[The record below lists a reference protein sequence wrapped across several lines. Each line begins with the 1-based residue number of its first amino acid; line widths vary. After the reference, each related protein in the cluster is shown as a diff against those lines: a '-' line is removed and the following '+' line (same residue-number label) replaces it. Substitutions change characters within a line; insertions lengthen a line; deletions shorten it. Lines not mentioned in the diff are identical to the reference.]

1 MPDSLPIAA
10 FILIGTSAL
19 LLAIGVT
26 PLMRRLAL
34 QTGTVDKPAARKIH
48 ASPVPLLGGAAIYV
62 AFILVLLF
70 FGDRDY
76 VNQTIGIFA
85 GATLMIV
92 MGVLDDRRGLGSY
105 VKLLG
110 QLLAATLL
118 VYSGVQIQLF
128 GGWIDILITLLWV
141 VGITN
146 ALNLLDNMDGL
157 SGGVAMIAA
166 IYFTLL
172 AAMSDQYLV
181 GALAA
186 ALAGACAG
194 FLVYNWNPSHIFM
207 GDAGSLFLGFMLA
220 AVAIKL
226 RFPSNSVTVT
236 WMIPLLV
243 LGLPIFDTSMVF
255 VSRLRRGKD
264 RRKVHYGD
272 KTPVSVHQATAE
284 PLDLAHAF
292 VPDTTPSPD
301 GQAEA
306 AHVEVE
312 EHEPGHIVRVKEH
325 PAKPMTV
332 DDALYEMELV
342 GHDFFLFHDKESDR
356 PTVVYRRH
364 AYDYGLI
371 RLA

>member
-255 VSRLRRGKD
+255 VSRLRRGKNPLTTPGKD
-264 RRKVHYGD
+264 HISHRLAHVLGSRREAVLVCYLLCCALG
-272 KTPVSVHQATAE
+272 TAAVFISQATFGEAIV
-284 PLDLAHAF
+284 LAAVISGLGVYTLWWMEF
-292 VPDTTPSPD
+292 RR
-301 GQAEA
+301 G
-306 AHVEVE
+306 
-312 EHEPGHIVRVKEH
+312 GVR
-325 PAKPMTV
+325 P
-332 DDALYEMELV
+332 
-342 GHDFFLFHDKESDR
+342 
-356 PTVVYRRH
+356 
-364 AYDYGLI
+364 
-371 RLA
+371 